1 MPSQRILL
9 RRREVL
15 LAAGSTALYACGS
28 PAPTGTLPIVPVDP
42 QLAPWEQAMF
52 LRVNRDRG
60 ERGHPPLAYD
70 ARLADVARYHADD
83 MARNRFF
90 AHESPTSGSIDD
102 RLARA
107 AILVATGRENLAE
120 ASSVET
126 AEDGLLKSPGHFAN
140 LMATDIT
147 HIGIGIVR
155 GGVLS
160 PANML
165 FVQVFA
171 RPVETQSPEEAR
183 ATVLAT
189 ITAARAQRRLSK
201 PIIDDLLNDIA
212 ESEVEDLDDDVSESS
227 LGTIGKR
234 AIAKSKGGPP
244 GRAILCTGQRIVAAS
259 EYTPPNAALTMPSL
273 RIGLAAAPGKDERGH
288 PAIKILLLIA
298 A

>member
-1 MPSQRILL
+1 
-9 RRREVL
+9 
-15 LAAGSTALYACGS
+15 
-28 PAPTGTLPIVPVDP
+28 LPIVPADP

-52 LRVNRDRG
+52 RRVNKDRAQ
-60 ERGHPPLAYD
+60 RGHPPLQYD
-70 ARLADVARYHADD
+70 TRLADVARYHADD

-90 AHESPTSGSIDD
+90 AHDSPTSGSLDD

-107 AILVATGRENLAE
+107 AVLVAIGRENLAE
-120 ASSVET
+120 ANSVDN

-140 LMATDIT
+140 LMATDIS
-147 HIGIGIVR
+147 HIGVGIVK

-171 RPVETQSPEEAR
+171 RPVEAQSPSDAR
-183 ATVLAT
+183 ATVLEM
-189 ITAARAQRRLSK
+189 ITAQRAQRRLSK
-201 PIIDDLLNDIA
+201 PVIDGALNDIA
-212 ESEVEDLDDDVSESS
+212 EDEVAGLDDEVSEGS
-227 LGTIGKR
+227 LSEIGKR
-234 AIAKSKGGPP
+234 ALAKSKAGPP

-259 EYTPPNAALTMPSL
+259 EYTPPNAALTMPNL